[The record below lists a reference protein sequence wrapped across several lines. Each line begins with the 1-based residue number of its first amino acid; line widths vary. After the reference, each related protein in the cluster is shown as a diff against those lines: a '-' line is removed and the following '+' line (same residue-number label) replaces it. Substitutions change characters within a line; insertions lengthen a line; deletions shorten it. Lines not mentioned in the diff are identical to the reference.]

1 MKNFPRISSF
11 IILCVLG
18 AFTLFMGGCGGSD
31 DAGSPTSP
39 IVKNTQF
46 GTVEGLVIQ
55 DGQTYAWLGIPFAK
69 PPVANLR
76 WKAPADPA
84 PWTGNLK
91 AQQFGNACSQLGSL
105 YGPPPAGMD
114 YGLANVD
121 TINEPIGNEDCLNL
135 NIWRPATDEKNL
147 PVLVF
152 IHGGSWKT
160 GSGIMYNGATLANKA
175 NAVVVT
181 TNYRVGMFGWLNH
194 PAIKTGNPLDD
205 SGNFG
210 TLDLITAL
218 KFVKNN
224 IANFGG
230 DPANITTMGQSAG
243 AGNIYSL
250 IVSPLTK
257 DLLHKAIPMSLGLT
271 TSLPAT
277 GTTYATTLLQQL
289 LIKDGLATDTATA
302 NAYLALRS
310 NDWIRG
316 YLYSKSTT
324 DLMGLTTITALGSPP
339 NNFSE
344 GTVIPADPTA
354 AINNGDFRNVPLII
368 GNTSEEGKLFA
379 AYVGAWKVTDQVRLT
394 LMATFNPDAAVQTL
408 KTSDLIT
415 MSDAA
420 FITATA
426 GLNSIIMAS
435 IDKTTPLMKSKQD
448 NVYAYSFNWSQQP
461 YPWNII
467 YGATHAQ
474 DISFMFG
481 TFDKPS
487 LFSSGYSTANKPGR
501 EALSNA
507 MINSVKSFIRTGDPN
522 NSALGTTWEKWSP
535 TVGGPKKL
543 IFDADKTTA
552 KISMS
557 SY

>member
-1 MKNFPRISSF
+1 MKN
-11 IILCVLG
+11 VMQ
-18 AFTLFMGGCGGSD
+18 LFESRSWPQWAVSIGLVAGLLTACGGGDYQPPTVSD
-31 DAGSPTSP
+31 
-39 IVKNTQF
+39 TQF
-46 GTVEGLVIQ
+46 GKVEGLATP
-55 DGQTYAWLGIPFAK
+55 DGQAYAWLGIPFAK
-69 PPVANLR
+69 APIGNLR

-91 AQQFGNACSQLGSL
+91 AQQYGNPCSQLGSL

-114 YGLANVD
+114 YGLANVP
-121 TINEPIGNEDCLNL
+121 TINLPIGNEDCLNL

-147 PVLVF
+147 PVIVF

-160 GSGIMYNGATLANKA
+160 GSGIMYDGATLANKA
-175 NAVVVT
+175 NAVVIT
-181 TNYRVGMFGWLNH
+181 TNYRIGMFGWLNH
-194 PAIKTGNPLDD
+194 PALKSGNALDD

-210 TLDLITAL
+210 TLDLIAAL

-230 DPANITTMGQSAG
+230 DPTNVTTMGQSAG

-257 DLLHKAIPMSLGLT
+257 DLLHKAIPMSLGLS
-271 TSLPAT
+271 TSVPT
-277 GTTYATTLLQQL
+277 NTYATTLLQQL
-289 LIKDGLATDTATA
+289 LIKDLLATDAATA
-302 NAYLALRS
+302 NTYLATKS
-310 NDWIRG
+310 NDWIRA

-324 DLMGLTTITALGSPP
+324 ALMGLTTITALGSPP
-339 NNFSE
+339 NNFRD
-344 GTVIPADPTA
+344 GAVIPTDPTA
-354 AINNGDFRNVPLII
+354 AINAGDFRNVPLII

-379 AYVGAWKVTDQVRLT
+379 AYAGAWKVTDQVRLT
-394 LMATFNPDAAVQTL
+394 MMASFDPNAAVQTL

-420 FITATA
+420 YNTATA
-426 GLNSIIMAS
+426 GLNSIITAS
-435 IDKTTPLMKSKQD
+435 INTTTPLMKSKQD
-448 NVYAYSFNWSQQP
+448 KVYAYSFNWAQEP

-467 YGATHAQ
+467 YGATHAE

-487 LFSSGYSTANKPGR
+487 LFSSGYSTANKGGR

-507 MINSVKSFIRTGDPN
+507 MIASVKSFIRTSDPN
-522 NSALGTTWEKWSP
+522 NSTLGVTWEKWSP
-535 TVGGPKKL
+535 TAGGPKKL
-543 IFDADKTTA
+543 IFDADQTTA

-557 SY
+557 SQ

>member
-1 MKNFPRISSF
+1 
-11 IILCVLG
+11 
-18 AFTLFMGGCGGSD
+18 
-31 DAGSPTSP
+31 
-39 IVKNTQF
+39 
-46 GTVEGLVIQ
+46 
-55 DGQTYAWLGIPFAK
+55 
-69 PPVANLR
+69 
-76 WKAPADPA
+76 
-84 PWTGNLK
+84 
-91 AQQFGNACSQLGSL
+91 
-105 YGPPPAGMD
+105 MD

-121 TINEPIGNEDCLNL
+121 TINVPIGNEDCLNL

-175 NAVVVT
+175 NAVVIT

-194 PAIKTGNPLDD
+194 PALKTGNALDD

-257 DLLHKAIPMSLGLT
+257 DLLHKAIPMSLGLS
-271 TSLPAT
+271 TSVPA
-277 GTTYATTLLQQL
+277 TTYATTLLQQL
-289 LIKDGLATDTATA
+289 LIADKTPTVTDAATA
-302 NAYLALRS
+302 NTYLATKS

-339 NNFSE
+339 NNFRD
-344 GTVIPADPTA
+344 GTVIPTDPTA

-379 AYVGAWKVTDQVRLT
+379 AYAGAWKVTDQVRLT
-394 LMATFNPDAAVQTL
+394 FMATFNPDAAVQTL
-408 KTSDLIT
+408 LTSDLIT

-420 FITATA
+420 YITATA
-426 GLNSIIMAS
+426 GLNSIITAS
-435 IDKTTPLMKSKQD
+435 IDTTTPLMKSKQD
-448 NVYAYSFNWSQQP
+448 KVYAYSFNWSQQP

-467 YGATHAQ
+467 YGATHAE

-487 LFSSGYSTANKPGR
+487 LFSCGYSTANKPGR

-522 NSALGTTWEKWSP
+522 NSTLGTTWEKWSP
-535 TVGGPKKL
+535 TAGGPKKRSL
-543 IFDADKTTA
+543 TRTRQPQKFPCPAISTAGSGTTETRRR
-552 KISMS
+552 ISLPAALWDTLGAAGLF
-557 SY
+557 